1 MALSRRRFCAWPIAA
16 APLLHGAATWANET
30 YPDKPVRIIVPFT
43 PSGGTDFAARVFSAK
58 LGERLGQPV
67 TVENKPGAGSTL
79 GTSLALKS
87 PPDGYTLLVISGS
100 YVVNPSLYKLSFD
113 PIRDIAPVIQLTR
126 GGFVIAVNPNV
137 PANSL
142 PELIELMRKRPGEL
156 TYASSGQGGQLQV
169 IMEYLLS
176 QAGVKARH
184 VPYRG
189 TGPAVSDVMAGNV
202 DMIFAGTEAL
212 MQFVASGRLRALAV
226 STSQRLPAYPDLP
239 TAAEAG
245 VPGYDVVAWHGLL
258 APRDTPPEIVAA
270 LNRHMNIVVHDKE
283 INEKIALQGVTGA
296 GGTPE
301 QFGALLKAE
310 IVRYAKV
317 VHDADIKAGE

>member
-1 MALSRRRFCAWPIAA
+1 MALTRRRFCAWPLATS
-16 APLLHGAATWANET
+16 PLLLGVHVRASQA

-43 PSGGTDFAARVFSAK
+43 PSGGTDFAARVFSAR

-79 GTSLALKS
+79 GTSFALKS

-100 YVVNPSLYKLSFD
+100 YVVNPSLYKLNFD
-113 PIRDIAPVIQLTR
+113 PIRDIAPVIQLTQ
-126 GGFVIAVNPNV
+126 GGFVLAVNPNV
-137 PANSL
+137 PARSL
-142 PELIELMRKRPGEL
+142 AELLELMRQRPGEL

-169 IMEYLLS
+169 ITEYLLS
-176 QAGVKARH
+176 QASVKARH

-189 TGPAVSDVMAGNV
+189 TGPAVSDVLAGNV

-212 MQFVASGRLRALAV
+212 MQFVASGKLRALAV
-226 STSQRLPAYPDLP
+226 STSQRLPAYPDVP

-245 VPGYDVVAWHGLL
+245 VPDYDVVAWHGML
-258 APRDTPPEIVAA
+258 APRDTPPEIVAT
-270 LNRHMNIVVHDKE
+270 LNRHLNVVVHDTN
-283 INEKIALQGVTGA
+283 INAKIAPQGVGGA

-301 QFGALLKAE
+301 EFGALLKTE
-310 IVRYAKV
+310 ITRYARV
-317 VHDADIKAGE
+317 VRKAGIKAGD